1 MAKHQRPLDPKYF
14 RDQATLLGCE
24 NVKEL
29 GDLAV
34 WNYILVA
41 QGKPPIEVD

>member
-1 MAKHQRPLDPKYF
+1 MTVKHRPLNPQLF
-14 RDQATLLGCE
+14 RDKAEILGCT

-34 WNYILVA
+34 WNYIRKI
-41 QGKPPIEVD
+41 QGKPPIEE

>member
-1 MAKHQRPLDPKYF
+1 MNKHERPLNPQLF
-14 RDQATLLGCE
+14 RDQAKILGCK
-24 NVKEL
+24 NVESM

-41 QGKPPIEVD
+41 QGKPPIEV

>member
-1 MAKHQRPLDPKYF
+1 MAKYQRPLDPKLF
-14 RDQATLLGCE
+14 RDAAKLLGCKDVD
-24 NVKEL
+24 NM